1 MNEDEL
7 RAALRATMTA
17 TLAPPSMNA
26 ADTVGRA
33 RRAQVRH
40 RAAWIGSGGA
50 AAVAIFAVA
59 ITVTANRS
67 PATPVGGPP
76 PSPMPTATG
85 QPAPTASDKTVW
97 PTGPDGSPQ
106 EDRTAR
112 AGTQYDKGKKLLDDL
127 VGAVPAGFAVPDA
140 AIDRYHQAQFEDR
153 VGGRD
158 IWSYLA
164 IAQVS
169 KDGGTGRVAV
179 EVHAAGNTYGSS
191 TGCELT
197 RQFWS
202 MGGHCR
208 EVTVNGVRIGVV
220 DQPGSDDRFD
230 QWAAYRYPDGT
241 VVFVAQGRT
250 SQSPAESPTATPSK
264 PLASLPYTVDDLAAL
279 AMRPVFHV
287 G

>member
-7 RAALRATMTA
+7 RAALRTTMTV

-26 ADTVGRA
+26 ADAVGRA

-50 AAVAIFAVA
+50 AAVAIVAVA
-59 ITVTANRS
+59 VTAAAGRS
-67 PATPVGGPP
+67 PADLAGGPP
-76 PSPMPTATG
+76 PSPMPTVTV
-85 QPAPTASDKTVW
+85 QPAPTASAKTVW

-127 VGAVPAGFAVPDA
+127 VGAVPAGFAVPDGA
-140 AIDRYHQAQFEDR
+140 VDRYHQAQFEDR
-153 VGGRD
+153 VGGKD

-164 IAQVS
+164 IAQVT

-179 EVHAAGNTYGSS
+179 EVHAAGNTYTAP
-191 TGCELT
+191 TGCALT
-197 RQFWS
+197 RQFWGL
-202 MGGHCR
+202 GGQCR
-208 EVTVNGVRIGVV
+208 EVTVNGVQVGVV
-220 DQPGSDDRFD
+220 DQPGSDSRFD

-250 SQSPAESPTATPSK
+250 SQSLAESPPVTPSK
-264 PLASLPYTVDDLAAL
+264 PLAALPYTVDGLAAL
-279 AMRPVFHV
+279 AMLPVFHV